1 MNLKNHTNAS
11 SSNYCMSS
19 EAISNG
25 TVPNQYGTWGY
36 GRAGW
41 CPGQDVA
48 PHIVE
53 ITENVVLGEENIID
67 YDACRV
73 SGGACVTPPVCPGNG
88 CYCAEIAM
96 ASYIIIYY

>member
-1 MNLKNHTNAS
+1 MQGTIDEFIIRALNKKKS
-11 SSNYCMSS
+11 MS
-19 EAISNG
+19 A
-25 TVPNQYGTWGY
+25 Q
-36 GRAGW
+36 
-41 CPGQDVA
+41 
-48 PHIVE
+48 
-53 ITENVVLGEENIID
+53 VLGEENIID